1 MLPSLQFRKHTN
13 IEPANKQVAHQR
25 KLPKPVPIIRNH
37 MHRIPAHTAHFPTQ
51 FLAKVIRQR
60 ALNRILPH
68 PSNPSHMKELPKL
81 LHAIRQPFNQRPAPG
96 SALRAQPARSDEPG
110 SAPAPGSGA
119 PFRARPPGR
128 GKRADRLVWS
138 EREVVQG
145 RPLVA
150 EGNRALAR
158 RFVQDFLAQ
167 LSQGLPDLCDLL
179 HVPALQP
186 RRHGQTKEHA
196 GAADRVVQGIPLDPI
211 GVQPEGIARL
221 LDLPLCAVAVAP
233 VREHASQDRIANGV
247 THCTLPTRYRA
258 PAPAYTAR
266 RNPSRF
272 VPKDIHAPCPCA
284 TKPQVC
290 AAPPLAPL
298 RCKLCTGEV
307 AAPLRQRAAKCS
319 SGRTLPPL
327 PSRRQSGSPAL
338 PRKAFAPQSGTPL
351 ASRAR
356 VVRAHARAHAHARA
370 RCKPNTHWGAK

>member
-25 KLPKPVPIIRNH
+25 KLPVV
-37 MHRIPAHTAHFPTQ
+37 Q
-51 FLAKVIRQR
+51 VV
-60 ALNRILPH
+60 
-68 PSNPSHMKELPKL
+68 
-81 LHAIRQPFNQRPAPG
+81 QRPAPG

-158 RFVQDFLAQ
+158 RFVQDFLAR

-272 VPKDIHAPCPCA
+272 VPKDTHGLFPYA
-284 TKPQVC
+284 TRPQVR
-290 AAPPLAPL
+290 APPPL
-298 RCKLCTGEV
+298 TPFLCKLCTGEV
-307 AAPLRQRAAKCS
+307 AAPLQQRAAKCS
-319 SGRTLPPL
+319 SGHTLPAL

-338 PRKAFAPQSGTPL
+338 PRKAFAPQSGPPL
-351 ASRAR
+351 APRAR
-356 VVRAHARAHAHARA
+356 VCVCVSRPRPGARTRTRAVQTQYPLGG
-370 RCKPNTHWGAK
+370 KVISTAKCLCTLK